1 MVSGSTVE
9 VLVLLPIIIII
20 FLSFNL
26 YIYIYTRARVTNDRL
41 IIYKGSIH
49 VCSYGSTAVESR
61 QL

>member
-9 VLVLLPIIIII
+9 VLVLLPIII
-20 FLSFNL
+20 LSFNL
-26 YIYIYTRARVTNDRL
+26 LFIYIYIYTRARVTNDRL